1 MPTYTCV
8 KCEKTFTKKTDYNRH
23 LARKIP
29 CDDKP
34 LDQLIDEKVEQKM
47 AEILNRE
54 SESKSNDV
62 KIIMNL
68 VGKLHNIMRDNE
80 SISGQKAFY
89 DIIRL
94 LMLRFMEP
102 HLEPN
107 GKLVA
112 MLNPDNYRD
121 KIANFEDEDVELLK
135 FDTLMNSSDVEEF
148 ERNIYMVWDML
159 GQYELTK
166 NVFSSK
172 KTYNSNPKTLKLCC
186 EHISHVT
193 TGINF
198 NNLDSD
204 VGGDIYEYFTNK
216 YGGKGGQDFGQF
228 FTPRKLIQLIFKLT
242 KEVFP
247 EHEMSEDS
255 TVYDPCAGTGGFLMQ
270 MFKYANIH
278 PDNIYGGEL
287 EPDTYATGV
296 INLLLTTGSIK
307 NFTNGNSFQS
317 NNLQKFDWICTNPP
331 FGVKTRYKDVVKN
344 VKFVQSIPKK
354 GQPKPSPTCIPADK
368 MYPVDINDGCALFL
382 QHCIAKLATNGIC
395 SIVVPDGKLLTS
407 DGACAKLRTHLVK
420 SCQVRAVLKVPGG
433 IFGSTSIQTAVLF
446 FRNDPTDATDTI
458 TFYETNK
465 DCTGWTQLGKV
476 DHEELAAND
485 YSLNWK
491 SYKQSENQN
500 HNWET
505 KTLGDLYTFNRGK
518 FNSNDMD
525 SKGDIPFYSCKA
537 KNPVGFHSEFSFDYP
552 EYLLLVSSGGSKNN
566 LDGDG
571 VGLGNCYLVSGKT
584 ACRANVYALV
594 PNENNQ
600 VLTQYTRLYIANNKY
615 KLNSLASFTTNL
627 GVISLESIK
636 SFEIPV
642 PSLEKQQEIIDQ
654 CDKFDNNVKHLQE
667 LIGSL
672 ENSKSII
679 SAAYIEPLFKSTEV
693 KTLGDVCSIQ
703 QGKYLKAS
711 EKVEG
716 PYDIYG
722 GGNSSGKINMT
733 NAKDAIVVAKDGMS
747 ETCVRFIQG
756 EFFLNHHAWDVKPND
771 AVTFDY
777 LKYYLLSIQKK
788 IFALATGAAQ
798 KGINQESFN
807 GIEIPVPSLEKQQEI
822 VQLYETNMEKIR
834 SIEQSVDLYKLTILE
849 ITELK
854 KKLFTSE

>member
-68 VGKLHNIMRDNE
+68 VGKLHNIMY
-80 SISGQKAFY
+80 SSAISGQKAFY

-121 KIANFEDEDVELLK
+121 KIANFEDTDAELLK

-148 ERNIYMVWDML
+148 EYNLCTVWNML
-159 GQYELTK
+159 SLNTITQPIFGFNKSFNCKPE
-166 NVFSSK
+166 
-172 KTYNSNPKTLKLCC
+172 TLKLCC
-186 EHISHVT
+186 EHISHAT

-204 VGGDIYEYFTNK
+204 VGGDIYEYFTN
-216 YGGKGGQDFGQF
+216 YVKGGQAFGQF

-278 PDNIYGGEL
+278 PDNIHGGEL

-296 INLLLTTGSIK
+296 INLLLATGSIK

-331 FGVKTRYKDVVKN
+331 FGVKTKYKDVLKN
-344 VKFVQSIPKK
+344 VKLVQPIAKK
-354 GQPKPSPTCIPADK
+354 GQPAQAPTCIPADK
-368 MYPVDINDGCALFL
+368 MYPVEINDGCALFL
-382 QHCIAKLATNGIC
+382 QHCIAKLAEGGVC
-395 SIVVPDGKLLTS
+395 SIVVPDGQLLTGKKS
-407 DGACAKLRTHLVK
+407 YSRLREYLTGW
-420 SCQVRAVLKVPGG
+420 CQVRAVLKVPGN
-433 IFGSTSIQTAVLF
+433 IFTNTSIQTAVLF
-446 FRNDPTDATDTI
+446 FRNDPTDATDSI

-693 KTLGDVCSIQ
+693 KTLGDVCSITY
-703 QGKYLKAS
+703 GTRIVKSDNK
-711 EKVEG
+711 EG
-716 PYDIYG
+716 PYNVYG
-722 GGNSSGKINMT
+722 GGNATFTTDQFNRSGQTCKISRFGLSAHN
-733 NAKDAIVVAKDGMS
+733 
-747 ETCVRFIQG
+747 CVQI
-756 EFFLNHHAWDVKPND
+756 LNES
-771 AVTFDY
+771 
-777 LKYYLLSIQKK
+777 YYLNDSGFTIESTDETNLLNKYLWYFLFMNMSNIYK
-788 IFALATGAAQ
+788 LAYGTAQ
-798 KGINQESFN
+798 KNINIEEFN
-807 GIEIPVPSLEKQQEI
+807 NMEIPIPSLEKQQEI
-822 VQLYETNMEKIR
+822 VKKYDTIYGMMSIYENSITDIKNQKEHYLATVFTNHN
-834 SIEQSVDLYKLTILE
+834 S
-849 ITELK
+849 
-854 KKLFTSE
+854 